1 MGYVLRFGVFE
12 LNLVTEEL
20 LKFGT
25 PVRLPPQPFKVLALL
40 ASQAGQVVTREQ
52 IQFQVWG
59 EETYVD
65 FEQGMNHCIKQIRNA
80 LSDTADT
87 PRYIETLPRR
97 GYRFIAPV
105 EARKLPG
112 ETPEVSL
119 TLIESKANEPA
130 TSAAV
135 AAEATAP
142 NANKS
147 NSVPLEIVDAQSPQR
162 EPSDAVVSAQPEPP
176 PARSWRLVSV
186 AAIVIALGVAT
197 YFVVRARVADHPVSA
212 QPSSTA
218 TLHQRKSV
226 AVLGFQNVSGH
237 ADAAWYSIAFSEML
251 RTELSAGDELRIVE
265 GETVDR
271 MKSDL
276 HLPDTDSLA
285 KDSLQKIQKMIGV
298 DYVVLGSYTDLG
310 KDSGERSGWTC
321 VCRMPARA
329 KP

>member
-119 TLIESKANEPA
+119 TLIEPKVDAPA
-130 TSAAV
+130 TPAPIATESA
-135 AAEATAP
+135 AP
-142 NANKS
+142 NANGS
-147 NSVPLEIVDAQSPQR
+147 NSASLDLVSPPKQR
-162 EPSDAVVSAQPEPP
+162 PEPSGPVASRLPEAP
-176 PARSWRLVSV
+176 PAPTWRLL
-186 AAIVIALGVAT
+186 ALAIAVIVVLLGA
-197 YFVVRARVADHPVSA
+197 YFIVRARLANQTGTA
-212 QPSSTA
+212 QPSSAA
-218 TLHQRKSV
+218 TLHRRKSV

-237 ADAAWYSIAFSEML
+237 ADAAWYSTAFSEML
-251 RTELSAGDELRIVE
+251 RTELAAGDQLRIVE

-276 HLPDTDSLA
+276 
-285 KDSLQKIQKMIGV
+285 
-298 DYVVLGSYTDLG
+298 
-310 KDSGERSGWTC
+310 
-321 VCRMPARA
+321 
-329 KP
+329 

>member
-59 EETYVD
+59 EEIYVD

-105 EARKLPG
+105 EARKLPD

-119 TLIESKANEPA
+119 TLIEPKANEPA
-130 TSAAV
+130 PFAEIATEIV
-135 AAEATAP
+135 AQ
-142 NANKS
+142 NASKS
-147 NSVPLEIVDAQSPQR
+147 NSGPLEITDPQPSPRR
-162 EPSDAVVSAQPEPP
+162 EPSDAVVSPLPEPP
-176 PARSWRLVSV
+176 RGHPWRLASVARSSSPLAWRPTSLF
-186 AAIVIALGVAT
+186 A
-197 YFVVRARVADHPVSA
+197 PVWRINR
-212 QPSSTA
+212 
-218 TLHQRKSV
+218 QRRNLLQQRRFINASR
-226 AVLGFQNVSGH
+226 
-237 ADAAWYSIAFSEML
+237 WPC
-251 RTELSAGDELRIVE
+251 
-265 GETVDR
+265 
-271 MKSDL
+271 SDSKTFR
-276 HLPDTDSLA
+276 D
-285 KDSLQKIQKMIGV
+285 I
-298 DYVVLGSYTDLG
+298 
-310 KDSGERSGWTC
+310 
-321 VCRMPARA
+321 
-329 KP
+329 